1 MIRARALSRAAQP
14 TEADSIGA
22 GNIHISATAVV
33 NAGRILKET
42 LSVARSGLFS
52 SVIICGTAE
61 PGLPRHQDL
70 THGRR
75 IERVGSEVVG
85 RNRHVL
91 GRIREQLSW
100 SRAVFKRYSSADVTV
115 INAHSVAV
123 LPVCYLLS
131 RRCRAKLIYDTHEL
145 ETETVATRGLQGV
158 IFKCI
163 ERLLITKCDAIFV
176 VNESIA
182 DWYRKRYP
190 GVRPVIIRNIPR
202 IEEREQPAGLR
213 DLLSIP
219 AGKLLFIHVGH
230 LVKGRNI
237 QAILAAFSSL
247 AAEAHIIFLGQGEFE
262 ERVRAYCARYPNI
275 HWLTPV
281 PPDQVVRYVAACD
294 VGLCLIEPGCLSYK
308 LSLPNK
314 AFEYIKAGIPFFFT
328 DLPEVNRLLGSSF
341 DEWRIGEP
349 ARDLRGAVSRLTV
362 TAVAEAK
369 ASLAAFCLPPWDEE
383 AKAMVDAYAS
393 LIASAS
399 H

>member
-1 MIRARALSRAAQP
+1 MTRARALSRAAQA
-14 TEADSIGA
+14 TEANSARA
-22 GNIHISATAVV
+22 GNLHISATAVV

-42 LSVARSGLFS
+42 LSVAGSGLFS
-52 SVIICGTAE
+52 GVIICGTAE
-61 PGLPRHQDL
+61 PGLPRHEDL

-85 RNRHVL
+85 RNPHVL

-100 SRAVFKRYSSADVTV
+100 SRTVFKRYSRADITV

-145 ETETVATRGLQGV
+145 ETETVATRGLQSV
-158 IFKCI
+158 IFKWA
-163 ERLLITKCDAIFV
+163 ERLLIGKCDAVFV

-190 GVRPVIIRNIPR
+190 GLCPVIVRNIPQ
-202 IEEREQPAGLR
+202 IEERGRPADLR
-213 DLLSIP
+213 KVLSIP
-219 AGKLLFIHVGH
+219 AGKFLFIHIGH
-230 LVKGRNI
+230 LVRGRNI
-237 QAILAAFSSL
+237 QEILAAFSSP
-247 AAEAHIIFLGQGEFE
+247 AVDAHIVFLGHGEFE
-262 ERVRAYCARYPNI
+262 EIVRAYCARYPNI

-281 PPDQVVRYVAACD
+281 PPDQVVRYAAACD
-294 VGLCLIEPGCLSYK
+294 VGLCLIEPSCLSYK

-314 AFEYIKAGIPFFFT
+314 VFEYMKAGIPFFFT
-328 DLPEVNRLLGSSF
+328 DLPEVSRLLGSSF
-341 DEWRIGEP
+341 DEWHIGAP
-349 ARDLRGAVSRLTV
+349 ARDLRGAVSALTV
-362 TAVAEAK
+362 AAVAEAK
-369 ASLAAFCLPPWDEE
+369 ASLAAFRLPPWDEE
-383 AKAMVDAYAS
+383 AKAMVDAYVS